1 MGSTVYVNGR
11 SVVHKNAGGKSIAF
25 PDPCLS
31 PPPPPAGP
39 IPVPYPN
46 TAMASDT
53 DEGASSVKADGQ
65 PVAIK
70 GQSKIKTS
78 TGDEGGTQGGNVVTH
93 KTKGKAFF
101 LVASMDVKIEGKP
114 VPRHGDSMAQNCAC
128 APFGGVAPAYV
139 DLITQALEYTNCD
152 DRYDRDEHGNDSAGD
167 PTPNDDQTAAVNNMR
182 STVATEDQPAGT
194 VICWECKKPTANPI
208 ADHQPPLVLNYYS
221 GGCHDPGQ
229 QEDVAGNDNY
239 LSEPPEPPDDT
250 ACIVPHCPD
259 CSFRQMQEMQRFSQ
273 AARAAQGL

>member
-1 MGSTVYVNGR
+1 MGATVYANGR
-11 SVVHKNAGGKSIAF
+11 SVVHKNAGGKSVAF

-39 IPVPYPN
+39 LPLPYPN
-46 TAMASDT
+46 TALASDT
-53 DEGASSVKADGQ
+53 DEGAASVKADGQ

-78 TGDEGGTQGGNVVTH
+78 SGDEGGTQGGNVLTH

-101 LVASMDVKIEGKP
+101 LVASMDIKIEGKE

-139 DLITQALEYTNCD
+139 DLITQALEETQCED
-152 DRYDRDEHGNDSAGD
+152 EYDRDVHGLDSEGR
-167 PTPNDDQTAAVNNMR
+167 PTPNPEQRAAINDMR
-182 STVATEDQPAGT
+182 CDEATEFQPAGT
-194 VICWECKKPTANPI
+194 VICWECQEPTANPI
-208 ADHQPPLVLNYYS
+208 ADHQPPLVLKYYS
-221 GGCHDPGQ
+221 GGCND
-229 QEDVAGNDNY
+229 EDDQLDLAESDNY
-239 LSEPPEPPDDT
+239 QSEPPEENT
-250 ACIVPHCPD
+250 NAIVPHCPD
-259 CSFRQMQEMQRFSQ
+259 CSFRQMQEMSRFSR